1 METHHRSVVFEGKT
15 IDFTLEQKEV
25 KNLNLR
31 VHKDGNV
38 FVSAGPLVP
47 LEEVDAFVHR
57 KGHLSFPRK
66 ETFLGWLFICL
77 GPSGT

>member
-1 METHHRSVVFEGKT
+1 METHHRSVVFEWKT

-25 KNLNLR
+25 KNIKTEMCLSLR
-31 VHKDGNV
+31 VRWFPWKRWMPSYIG
-38 FVSAGPLVP
+38 
-47 LEEVDAFVHR
+47 